1 MSEAEHLADALTGFY
16 SRTDNGWFTPFTA
29 AVAGLTAQQAAWTPG
44 PGFNSVW
51 GLVDHVWFWQQ
62 FFLPLLRGLPAEQ
75 MLRRE
80 DDWAPIAD
88 LTDGAAWQAACQRAC
103 TANAELAAYVG
114 GLSDEEL
121 AQPYAPGKARR
132 QQVIQGIIA
141 HNSYHT
147 CEIISVRHMQGL
159 WLAERET

>member
-1 MSEAEHLADALTGFY
+1 MSEGEHLAEALTGLFAKEN
-16 SRTDNGWFTPFTA
+16 NGWFTPFMA
-29 AVAGLTAQQAAWTPG
+29 AVGGLTAQQAAWVPG

-62 FFLPLLRGLPAEQ
+62 FMLPVLKGVPEQ
-75 MLRRE
+75 QTLRRE
-80 DDWAPIAD
+80 DDWKPAAD
-88 LTDGAAWQAACQRAC
+88 PTDEAAWQAACQRAV
-103 TANAELAAYVG
+103 AVNAELAAYVG

-121 AQPYAPGKARR
+121 AQPYAPGRARR

-141 HNSYHT
+141 HYSYHT

-159 WLAERET
+159 WLEEV

>member
-1 MSEAEHLADALTGFY
+1 MTEAQHLADALTGFFT
-16 SRTDNGWFTPFTA
+16 RTDNGWFTSFA
-29 AVAGLTAQQAAWTPG
+29 SAVAGLTAQQAAWVPG

-62 FFLPLLRGLPAEQ
+62 FFLPVLRGLPADQ
-75 MLRRE
+75 QPLRRE
-80 DDWAPIAD
+80 DDWAPVAD
-88 LTDGAAWQAACQRAC
+88 PIDEDAWQAACRRVVSV
-103 TANAELAAYVG
+103 NAELAAFVA

-121 AQPYAPGKARR
+121 AQPSAPGRARR

-159 WLAERET
+159 WLEET

>member
-1 MSEAEHLADALTGFY
+1 MSEAEHLADALTGLF

-29 AVAGLTAQQAAWTPG
+29 AVAGLTAQQAAWVPG

-62 FFLPLLRGLPAEQ
+62 FLLPVLRGLPEDQ
-75 MLRRE
+75 QPLRRE
-80 DDWAPIAD
+80 DDWAPISDPAD
-88 LTDGAAWQAACQRAC
+88 ETAWQAACRRAV
-103 TANAELAAYVG
+103 AVNAELAAYVA
-114 GLSDEEL
+114 GLTDEEL
-121 AQPYAPGKARR
+121 AEPYAAGRARR

-159 WLAERET
+159 WLEET

>member
-1 MSEAEHLADALTGFY
+1 MTEAEHLADALTGFFG
-16 SRTDNGWFTPFTA
+16 RADNGWFTSLAT
-29 AVAGLTAQQAAWTPG
+29 AVAGLTAQQAAWVPG

-51 GLVDHVWFWQQ
+51 GLVDHVWFWQK
-62 FFLPLLRGLPAEQ
+62 FYLPLLRGLPAEQ
-75 MLRRE
+75 TLRRE
-80 DDWAPIAD
+80 DDWTPIAD
-88 LTDGAAWQAACQRAC
+88 PTDEGAWQAACRRAVEV
-103 TANAELAAYVG
+103 NAELAAYVA
-114 GLSDEEL
+114 GLTDEGL

-159 WLAERET
+159 WLEET

>member
-1 MSEAEHLADALTGFY
+1 MSEGEHLAEALTGLFG
-16 SRTDNGWFTPFTA
+16 REDNGWFTPLTVAVSGMTA
-29 AVAGLTAQQAAWTPG
+29 EQAAWVPG

-62 FFLPLLRGLPAEQ
+62 FLLPVLKGVPEQ
-75 MLRRE
+75 QTLHRE
-80 DDWAPIAD
+80 DDWKPVAD
-88 LTDGAAWQAACQRAC
+88 PTGEAAWQAACRRAM
-103 TANAELAAYVG
+103 AVNAELAAYVA
-114 GLSDEEL
+114 GLGDEEL
-121 AQPYAPGKARR
+121 AQPYAPGRARR

-159 WLAERET
+159 WLKET

>member
-1 MSEAEHLADALTGFY
+1 MSEAEHLADSLTRFF
-16 SRTDNGWFTPFTA
+16 SRADNGWFTSFTT
-29 AVAGLTAQQAAWTPG
+29 AVGGLTAQQAAWVPV

-62 FFLPLLRGLPAEQ
+62 FLLHALRGLPEDQ
-75 MLRRE
+75 QPLRRE
-80 DDWAPIAD
+80 DDWAPVAD
-88 LTDGAAWQAACQRAC
+88 PSDEDAWQAACRRAVE
-103 TANAELAAYVG
+103 ANAELAAYVAE
-114 GLSDEEL
+114 LTDEDL
-121 AQPYAPGKARR
+121 AQPYAPGKPRR

-159 WLAERET
+159 WLEET